1 MAQPGDFA
9 YTVKTSVDIV
19 RVIGEYVRLKRASGT
34 SYKGLCP
41 FHQEKT
47 PSFSVSGQ
55 FQSYHCFGCGA
66 KGDVFRFVME
76 MDRLTFPEAVRV
88 VAEKNGIPVPKMRS
102 PESDPQARL
111 RAQIFELHERAAEL
125 FRQQLEGSEGAPAR
139 QYLNKRGLS
148 PEMVRE
154 FGLGYAPA
162 NGQALVRLFGSSVA
176 EEALDQSGLVRKR
189 DDHPGD
195 RPGWFD
201 TFRNR
206 LIFPIQNEAGKVIAF
221 GGRALRDED
230 QPKYLNSRETPI
242 YRKSRVLY
250 NAHRARD
257 VMRRQAH
264 VVLVEG
270 YMDAIGVFSAGVPN
284 VVASCGTALTL
295 EHVKQLAP
303 MVKTVTVN
311 FDPDSAG
318 VEATEKSLTIL
329 LEEKLEVRVLSLP
342 GGLDPDEF
350 VKLNGAAAYR
360 ELLEHAP
367 QFFDYLVSRVPAMFD
382 LTRPDG
388 KAAAARHLL
397 GYVTKLP
404 DRIVRVEMA
413 GRLADRLNLDRDLLG
428 KEMRAAAAER
438 RYEPSL
444 GKPTASKLSQTEKT
458 LLRLLVVEAEAR
470 KLYLQPLAKLLGS
483 TPALAGLN
491 IRPII
496 EALAAMSLDDPS
508 APIDVPAL
516 ADRLLEPEQQ
526 MLAHTLHDE
535 EVEAITAE
543 KAITY
548 IEELARK
555 PLQARVEELRGLARI
570 AAESGDTAGAVRLLE
585 EKKAVERQL
594 GKHYLL
600 DNTAQR

>member
-55 FQSYHCFGCGA
+55 FQFYNCFGCGA
-66 KGDVFRFVME
+66 KGDVFKFVME

-102 PESDPQARL
+102 PENDPQARL
-111 RAQIFELHERAAEL
+111 RAQIFELHERAAAL
-125 FRQQLEGSEGAPAR
+125 FREQLEGAEGGPAR

-154 FGLGYAPA
+154 FGLGYAPG
-162 NGQALVRLFGSSVA
+162 NGQALVKLFSSSIP
-176 EEALDQSGLVRKR
+176 EEALEQSGLVRKR
-189 DDHPGD
+189 DD

-230 QPKYLNSRETPI
+230 QPKYRNSRETPI

-257 VMRRQAH
+257 TMRRQAH

-318 VEATEKSLTIL
+318 VEATEKSLSIL
-329 LEEKLEVRVLSLP
+329 LEEKLDVRVLSLP

-360 ELLEHAP
+360 ELLERAP
-367 QFFDYLVSRVPAMFD
+367 QFFDYLVGRVPAMFD

-428 KEMRAAAAER
+428 KEMRTAAAER
-438 RYEPSL
+438 RYDPAL
-444 GKPTASKLSQTEKT
+444 GKTVASKLSQTEKT
-458 LLRLLVVEAEAR
+458 LLRLLVLDPEAR

-483 TPALAGLN
+483 TPALAGLS

-508 APIDVPAL
+508 ARIDVPAL

-535 EVEAITAE
+535 EVEAITAD

-555 PLQARVEELRGLARI
+555 PLQARVEDLRGLAKN
-570 AAESGDTAGAVRLLE
+570 AAESGDTTKAVQLLE
-585 EKKAVERQL
+585 EKKELERQL

-600 DNTAQR
+600 DNTSPTVR

>member
-55 FQSYHCFGCGA
+55 FQFYNCFGCGA
-66 KGDVFRFVME
+66 KGDVFKFVME

-88 VAEKNGIPVPKMRS
+88 VAEKNGIPIPKMRS
-102 PESDPQARL
+102 PENDPQARL
-111 RAQIFELHERAAEL
+111 RAQIFELHERAAVL
-125 FRQQLEGSEGAPAR
+125 FREQLEAAEGAPAR

-162 NGQALVRLFGSSVA
+162 NGQALVKLFGTSVP
-176 EEALDQSGLVRKR
+176 EEALEQSGLVRKR
-189 DDHPGD
+189 DD

-257 VMRRQAH
+257 VMRRLAH

-318 VEATEKSLTIL
+318 VDATEKSLSIL
-329 LEEKLEVRVLSLP
+329 LEEKLDVRVLALP
-342 GGLDPDEF
+342 GNHDPDEF
-350 VKLNGAAAYR
+350 VKANGAAAYR

-367 QFFDYLVSRVPAMFD
+367 QFFDYLVARVPSMFD

-428 KEMRAAAAER
+428 KEMRTAAAER
-438 RYEPSL
+438 RYDPAM
-444 GKPTASKLSQTEKT
+444 GKAATSKLSQTEKT
-458 LLRLLVVEAEAR
+458 LVRLLVLDAEAR
-470 KLYLQPLAKLLGS
+470 KLYLQPLAKLLDS
-483 TPALAGLN
+483 TPALAQLH

-496 EALAAMSLDDPS
+496 AALAAMSLDDPS
-508 APIDVPAL
+508 AAIDVPAL

-535 EVEAITAE
+535 EVEAITAD

-548 IEELARK
+548 IEDLARK
-555 PLQARVEELRGLARI
+555 PLEARVEELRGFARI
-570 AAESGDTAGAVRLLE
+570 AAESGDTAKAVRLLE
-585 EKKAVERQL
+585 EKKAIERQL

-600 DNTAQR
+600 DNAAQR